1 MRFNCLQDWL
11 HWQESLHSQEI
22 DLGLERIQ
30 VVWQRLA
37 LGKPAPWVFTVAG
50 TNGKGSTVA
59 LLNGILQHHGYKVGV
74 YTSPHLRRYNER
86 VVINQQ
92 PASDQDFCRAFTA
105 IDQAR
110 GDIPLTYFEFGTL
123 AALWLFAQQPL
134 DAVVLEVGLGGRLDA
149 VNIIDADV
157 AIITSIGVD
166 HEAWLGSDP
175 EGIAAEK
182 AGILRAEQWAVC
194 GEVPH
199 PQSIVVKAKD
209 LGTHLFCREQ
219 EYRAVKQGD
228 EWTFTGLGSTGLPV
242 TWSSLPLPKLAMVNA
257 VNTLQALALSPFTLE
272 YDLLCAAL
280 KATTVA
286 GRFQRIPWR
295 NPQGE
300 MIELILDVAHNPH
313 AAENLSRQ
321 LQQLPPAKM
330 QAVLA
335 IMMDKDSLGV
345 VKPLAA
351 MVDTW
356 WISTIPG
363 LSRAKP
369 CSVLADEMQ
378 AHCRIEQKT
387 TVADA
392 LMSAIE
398 TSAAGDRIIV
408 MGSFYTVAAAMDAL
422 AL

>member
-1 MRFNCLQDWL
+1 MKFSCLEDWL
-11 HWQESLHSQEI
+11 HWQESLHTQEV
-22 DLGLERIQ
+22 DLGLDRVQ
-30 VVWQRLA
+30 AVWQRLA

-59 LLNGILQHHGYKVGV
+59 LLNSILQHNGYKVGV

-92 PASDQDFCRAFTA
+92 PASDQDFCKAFAA

-110 GDIPLTYFEFGTL
+110 GDISLTYFEFGTL

-175 EGIAAEK
+175 EVIAAEK
-182 AGILRAEQWAVC
+182 AGIFRSEQWAVC
-194 GEVPH
+194 GEVPVPH
-199 PQSIVVKAKD
+199 SILAKAEN
-209 LGTHLFCREQ
+209 LGTHLYCREQ
-219 EYRAVKQGD
+219 NYHATWQENH
-228 EWTFTGLGSTGLPV
+228 WTFMGVDTDGQPVNWSLLPPPQL
-242 TWSSLPLPKLAMVNA
+242 TMVNA
-257 VNTLQALALSPFTLE
+257 VNVLQALALSPFTLNHKA
-272 YDLLCAAL
+272 LCVAL
-280 KATTVA
+280 QEATVP

-295 NPQGE
+295 NSQGE
-300 MIELILDVAHNPH
+300 SIELIFDVAHNPH

-321 LQQLPPAKM
+321 LQQLSSAKT

-335 IMMDKDSLGV
+335 IMADKDSQGV
-345 VKPLAA
+345 VKPFAS
-351 MVDTW
+351 MVDSW
-356 WISTIPG
+356 WISTIPD
-363 LSRAKP
+363 LPRAKP
-369 CSVLADEMQ
+369 CSALADEMPL
-378 AHCRIEQKT
+378 HYRIQQNA

-392 LMSAIE
+392 LTSAIE
-398 TSAAGDRIIV
+398 CSSAGERILV

-422 AL
+422 EL